1 MKYSINGS
9 IVNTQAIS
17 TENLGQYS
25 EESYVECMCGLA
37 EKQASLDFLVASQEA
52 IVNKMIDDYKEAIA
66 EGKTIEDF
74 SSSFAAGKSFAEQK
88 LGNKGGIGVLVA
100 ILCVPI
106 LIVVG
111 VIALVI
117 SIIGFVINLVLNILT
132 LGWWGRHQKRVAEE
146 RIKAMFTGFKV
157 ANGLSELDKAYD
169 SASPKS
175 TEAAGDYAGKG
186 KVKLIFDLSD
196 KFVSNCQKYSDSF
209 QQAKSSD
216 VVPDPHQL
224 NVNTNEF
231 VKSIASGVNETS
243 QLYNDIAPK
252 DKGVVGGN
260 TLIEVIFSKFSFT
273 SDFISLQN
281 KMITGGKLVPGTV
294 EFIVTEQDRQN
305 IIKECGRCET
315 QNKAILQRYQ
325 SEMKKMKVD
334 LDRIHNVSKKF
345 EKAAR
350 SKDPNLVKEFGINSE
365 DQAKAFRNYCTQ
377 AIKVIQGRINVIAS
391 FIKCYDA
398 LLRGMSKAW
407 NGILISK
414 STSYTWDELKK

>member
-52 IVNKMIDDYKEAIA
+52 VINKLIDDYKEAIA
-66 EGKTIEDF
+66 AGKTKEDF
-74 SSSFAAGKSFAEQK
+74 SSSFNAGRSFAEQQ

-117 SIIGFVINLVLNILT
+117 SIISFVISLVLNILT
-132 LGWWGRHQKRVAEE
+132 LGWWSRHQKRVAEKRVE
-146 RIKAMFTGFKV
+146 DLFTTIHV
-157 ANGLSELDKAYD
+157 ATGLSELDKAYD

-175 TEAAGDYAGKG
+175 TEASVENYAGKG

-216 VVPDPHQL
+216 VVPDPQQL

-231 VKSIASGVNETS
+231 VKSIAAGVNETS

-273 SDFISLQN
+273 SDFIDLHH
-281 KMITGGKLVPGTV
+281 KMASNGKFVPGTV
-294 EFIVTEQDRQN
+294 EFVVTEQDRQN

-350 SKDPNLVKEFGINSE
+350 SKDPNLVKEFGINNE

-407 NGILISK
+407 VSLGSK
-414 STSYTWDELKK
+414 

>member
-1 MKYSINGS
+1 MIN
-9 IVNTQAIS
+9 
-17 TENLGQYS
+17 
-25 EESYVECMCGLA
+25 
-37 EKQASLDFLVASQEA
+37 
-52 IVNKMIDDYKEAIA
+52 DYKEAIFA
-66 EGKTIEDF
+66 GKTREEF
-74 SSSFAAGKSFAEQK
+74 STGAAIGAIA
-88 LGNKGGIGVLVA
+88 GGGVLVA
-100 ILCVPI
+100 ILCAPI
-106 LIVVG
+106 IIVLG
-111 VIALVI
+111 VIGLVI
-117 SIIGFVINLVLNILT
+117 SIISFVINLVLNILT
-132 LGWWGRHQKRVAEE
+132 LGWWSRHKKRVAEE
-146 RIKAMFTGFKV
+146 RVAAFFGGVQDFVNTMADDEPVKPINPANYQGFRPL
-157 ANGLSELDKAYD
+157 NTSD

-231 VKSIASGVNETS
+231 VKSIAAGVNETS

-252 DKGVVGGN
+252 DKGAVGGN

-273 SDFISLQN
+273 SDFISLQH
-281 KMITGGKLVPGTV
+281 KMVAGGKFAPGTV
-294 EFIVTEQDRQN
+294 EFDVTEQDRQN

-407 NGILISK
+407 ASLGSNK
-414 STSYTWDELKK
+414 

>member
-1 MKYSINGS
+1 MKYSINDS

-17 TENLGQYS
+17 TENLGKYS
-25 EESYVECMCGLA
+25 EEDYVECMCGLA
-37 EKQASLDFLVASQEA
+37 EKQASLDFLVTSQEA
-52 IVNKMIDDYKEAIA
+52 VVNKMIDDYKEAIA
-66 EGKTIEDF
+66 AGKTREE
-74 SSSFAAGKSFAEQK
+74 FATGAAIGAIKS
-88 LGNKGGIGVLVA
+88 GGVLVA
-100 ILCVPI
+100 ILCAPI
-106 LIVVG
+106 IIVLG
-111 VIALVI
+111 VIGLVI
-117 SIIGFVINLVLNILT
+117 AIISFVINLVLNILT
-132 LGWWGRHQKRVAEE
+132 LGWWSRHKKRVAEK
-146 RIKAMFTGFKV
+146 RVGDLFTTIHV

-175 TEAAGDYAGKG
+175 TEAAGYYAGKG
-186 KVKLIFDLSD
+186 KVRLIFDLSD

-216 VVPDPHQL
+216 VVPDPQLL

-231 VKSIASGVNETS
+231 VKSIAAGVNETS

-252 DKGVVGGN
+252 DKVVVGGN

-273 SDFISLQN
+273 SDFVSLHH
-281 KMITGGKLVPGTV
+281 KMIAGGKFVPGTV
-294 EFIVTEQDRQN
+294 EFDVTEQDRQN

-391 FIKCYDA
+391 FVKCYDA
-398 LLRGMSKAW
+398 LLRGMSEAW
-407 NGILISK
+407 ASLGSLNK
-414 STSYTWDELKK
+414 

>member
-9 IVNTQAIS
+9 IVNTKAIS

-66 EGKTIEDF
+66 AGKTIEDF
-74 SSSFAAGKSFAEQK
+74 SSSFAAGKSFAEQH
-88 LGNKGGIGVLVA
+88 LGNKGG
-100 ILCVPI
+100 
-106 LIVVG
+106 
-111 VIALVI
+111 
-117 SIIGFVINLVLNILT
+117 IGFVINLVLNILT
-132 LGWWGRHQKRVAEE
+132 LGWWGRHQKRVADE

-157 ANGLSELDKAYD
+157 ANGLRELDKAYD

-175 TEAAGDYAGKG
+175 TEAAGDYAG

-209 QQAKSSD
+209 QQA
-216 VVPDPHQL
+216 VPDPQLL

-231 VKSIASGVNETS
+231 VKSIAAGVNETS

-252 DKGVVGGN
+252 DKRAVGGN

-273 SDFISLQN
+273 SDFVSLHH
-281 KMITGGKLVPGTV
+281 KMIAGGKFAPGTV

-315 QNKAILQRYQ
+315 QNKAIRQRYQ

-350 SKDPNLVKEFGINSE
+350 SKDPNLVKEFGINNE

-391 FIKCYDA
+391 FIKCYDS

-407 NGILISK
+407 ASLESNK
-414 STSYTWDELKK
+414 

>member
-9 IVNTQAIS
+9 IVNTRAIS

-74 SSSFAAGKSFAEQK
+74 SSSFAAGKSFAEQQ
-88 LGNKGGIGVLVA
+88 LGNKGGFGVIVA

-132 LGWWGRHQKRVAEE
+132 LGWWSRHQKRVAEE
-146 RIKAMFTGFKV
+146 RIEAMFTGF
-157 ANGLSELDKAYD
+157 KAYD

-231 VKSIASGVNETS
+231 VKSIAAGVNETS

-273 SDFISLQN
+273 SDFISLQH
-281 KMITGGKLVPGTV
+281 KMITGGKIVPGTV

-407 NGILISK
+407 ASLESNK
-414 STSYTWDELKK
+414 